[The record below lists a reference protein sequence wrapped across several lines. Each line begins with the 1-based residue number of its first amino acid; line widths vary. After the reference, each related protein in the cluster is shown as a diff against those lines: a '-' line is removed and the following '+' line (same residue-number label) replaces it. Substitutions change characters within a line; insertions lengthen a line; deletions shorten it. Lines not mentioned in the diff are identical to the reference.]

1 MTDNR
6 ETYTRTVATFCRICE
21 PSCGFVAELEGVRVK
36 RLRPNKDHP
45 ATQGFACHKGL
56 AFNDVH
62 TDPDRVNVPLRRL
75 RSPASPD
82 NSFEA
87 LDWESAIEQI
97 GQRLT
102 AIHRRHGGAA
112 IAGFMGNPTAFNSL
126 AQLEVPSFF
135 RRMGGRF
142 FSSLTQDCA
151 NKLAGSEA
159 VFGSSNLHPVPD
171 LAHTDYFLCLGENPK
186 VSHMSFYSVAEPMAL
201 MRGIVSRGGQVR
213 YVNPRR
219 IEAVSPATGEWQ
231 PIRPDTDLYFLAALL
246 HDIDRQGGFDGQVI
260 QHYGKRIAEL
270 RAFIADFSPEKVAPV
285 CGIEA
290 DQLRQIAGEWLRAG
304 AASVHMSTGVNMGR
318 HGTLCYW
325 LVQMLSFVTG
335 NLGRRGGNI
344 YPKGF
349 YDSAPLGARR
359 RSEDIPAWQDSA
371 FGPVREIG
379 GTLPGNLLPDYIER
393 GAPPIRALI
402 VIAGNPLLSV
412 GGEARMREAFKD
424 LELLVV
430 IDLYRTAT
438 AELADYVLPAVDW
451 LERPDVNLTGVG
463 MQAVP
468 FVHFSD
474 AVVPP
479 LGERRPEWWILAR
492 LARVMGQR
500 SLFDSD
506 PDTDIRDVEA
516 WQPRAMAKIDA
527 LLTGAGLSRETLQQQ
542 PGGAALIP
550 PVEPEA
556 LYRDGVQFS
565 DGKLDCCPPLF
576 ADALTAVSQQFAE
589 DTRQAGELRL
599 INLRSNYMHNS
610 WLHNM
615 EKLKRPNQ
623 RDNPLHISPEDAEQL
638 GLKDGQRVRVHNR
651 FGDIEAALKVDA
663 SLVRGAVAMSHGWG
677 NAGAPGM
684 TVASRYPGVNVNR
697 LLPSGEGS
705 YEKLSNQAFMS
716 GVPVTVSALTGD
728 EEAVAPAAA
737 ATT

>member
-1 MTDNR
+1 MTDSHA
-6 ETYTRTVATFCRICE
+6 TQTRTVSTFCRICE
-21 PSCGFVAELEGVRVK
+21 PSCGFIAEVEGQQVT
-36 RLRPNKDHP
+36 RLRPNKEHP
-45 ATQGFACHKGL
+45 ATKGFACHKGL

-62 TDPDRVNVPLRRL
+62 VDPDRVNVPLRRQ
-75 RSPASPD
+75 RAESAVA
-82 NSFEA
+82 NSFES

-97 GQRLT
+97 GERLNG
-102 AIHRRHGGAA
+102 IRERYGDGA

-135 RRMGGRF
+135 RRLGGRF

-201 MRGIVSRGGQVR
+201 MRSIVSRGGKVR

-219 IEAVSPATGEWQ
+219 IEAVSPATGDWQ

-246 HDIDRQGGFDGQVI
+246 NAIDSQGGFDEEVLAR
-260 QHYGKRIAEL
+260 HGKRVAEL
-270 RAFIADFSPEKVAPV
+270 RAFIADFSPDVVAPV
-285 CGIEA
+285 CGIDA
-290 DQLRQIAGEWLRAG
+290 DQIRQLASEWLSAD

-318 HGTLCYW
+318 QGTLCYW

-344 YPKGF
+344 YPRGF
-349 YDSAPLGARR
+349 YDSAPLGAKQ
-359 RSEDIPAWQDSA
+359 RSEDISNWQDSE
-371 FGPVREIG
+371 FGPLREVG
-379 GTLPGNLLPDYIER
+379 GTLPGNLLPDFIEA
-393 GAPPIRALI
+393 GDTPIRALI

-412 GGEARMREAFKD
+412 GGEERMRESFKQ
-424 LELLVV
+424 LELIVV

-468 FVHFSD
+468 FVHYSD

-492 LARVMGQR
+492 LAKAMGQR

-506 PDTDIRDVEA
+506 PNRDITDVSA
-516 WQPRAMAKIDA
+516 WESKAMAKIDA
-527 LLTGAGLSRETLQQQ
+527 LLAGAELSRDVLQQQ
-542 PGGAALIP
+542 PGGAALMP
-550 PVEPEA
+550 ELEPEA
-556 LYRDGVQFS
+556 LLKSAVQFA
-565 DGKLDCCPPLF
+565 DGRVDCCPPLF
-576 ADALTAVSQQFAE
+576 DEALAAARQQLAE
-589 DTRQAGELRL
+589 DTQAGGELRL

-610 WLHNM
+610 WLHTM
-615 EKLKRPNQ
+615 EKLKRPKQ
-623 RDNPLHISPEDAEQL
+623 RDNPLHMSPADAQRL
-638 GLKDGQRVRVHNR
+638 GLVDEQTVRVHNR
-651 FGDIEAALKVDA
+651 HGEIEATVRIDD
-663 SLVRGAVAMSHGWG
+663 SLVSGAVAMSHGWG

-684 TVASRYPGVNVNR
+684 RVASRYPGVNVNR
-697 LLPSGEGS
+697 LLPSGLGS
-705 YEKLSNQAFMS
+705 FDKLSNQAFMS
-716 GVPVTVSALTGD
+716 GVPVTVEALPQAQSAP
-728 EEAVAPAAA
+728 VAAA
-737 ATT
+737 AT